1 MSGQF
6 SIARMGQRI
15 RQCREALGMSQAE
28 LAAKVGYKSRSS
40 INKIELGKNDIGQNT
55 LEKLADALQTTPSYL
70 MGWEDALV
78 DSLKEDSK
86 TGRTQ
91 AKEDM
96 YRTFGTDHAT
106 ASTRVLGDNLV
117 AVLYYRAMNPYA
129 AAELLDLIDA
139 VDGMDYQ
146 KLGDIRLMVRAY
158 LRSTDAIREI
168 VDTALKPYRE
178 EQEEADWTG

>member
-1 MSGQF
+1 MDKGS
-6 SIARMGQRI
+6 RI
-15 RQCREALGMSQAE
+15 KAAREAKKLTQE
-28 LAAKVGYKSRSS
+28 
-40 INKIELGKNDIGQNT
+40 ELGTLCGTTKQTIFKYENNLVTNIPTNR
-55 LEKLADALQTTPSYL
+55 LEKLAQVLDVTPSYL
-70 MGWEDALV
+70 MGWDEAL
-78 DSLKEDSK
+78 LEAIREDSRS
-86 TGRTQ
+86 GRTQ

-96 YRTFGTDHAT
+96 YRTFGPDHST